1 MSIRAEAIP
10 LEGPLPGG
18 VEGTSVTVEPIE
30 AGRAKFPA
38 AYFER
43 ESGPLALPR
52 ALGVGSET
60 ANVPVPVYLVR
71 HPAAG
76 HILIDTGLHPSI
88 ANDPR
93 DNMGRLMSR
102 YFELEQGKDVV
113 SKLRA
118 KGLSPSDIH
127 VVVLTHLH
135 TDHASAI
142 SAFGDATFVLSA
154 AEWEVAQKPKTLK
167 GYRAK
172 HYDHAFD
179 YCTVDFDADYIESY
193 GPFGRTFDLF
203 GDGSVRM
210 VYTPGHTA
218 GHCSVILR
226 LPRRD
231 FVVAADVAYTW
242 RQLTGGPEPYM
253 VEDRHNWRRSL
264 KEMQAYRQQY
274 PYAIVVPGH
283 DQAFFDQLE
292 DRYEE

>member
-18 VEGTSVTVEPIE
+18 VDGTSVTVEPIE

-38 AYFER
+38 QFFEFEGGLSNR
-43 ESGPLALPR
+43 LSLLRGNDM
-52 ALGVGSET
+52 
-60 ANVPVPVYLVR
+60 NVPVPVYLVR

-88 ANDPR
+88 ANDPK
-93 DNMGRLMSR
+93 DNMGRFMAR
-102 YFELEQGKDVV
+102 FFELEQGQDLI

-118 KGLSPSDIH
+118 KGLGPGDIH

-135 TDHASAI
+135 TDHASGI
-142 SAFGDATFVLSA
+142 SNFPDATFVVSE
-154 AEWEVAQKPKTLK
+154 AEWDYAQKAKQRK
-167 GYRAK
+167 GYLAK

-179 YCTVDFDADYIESY
+179 YCSVDFDADYVDSY

-203 GDGSVRM
+203 GDGSVRLI
-210 VYTPGHTA
+210 YTPGHSA
-218 GHCSVILR
+218 GHMSVALR

-231 FVVAADVAYTW
+231 FVVGADIAYTW
-242 RQLTGGPEPYM
+242 RQLTGGPEPFQ
-253 VEDRHNWRRSL
+253 VHDRHNFRRSL

-283 DQAFFDQLE
+283 DQAFFDQL
-292 DRYEE
+292 DAKYEE